1 MTSDLYG
8 EGLLAH
14 HARLLEES
22 GIDPR
27 VARERRFQSAKAKT
41 ALAELGFKRGQC
53 RVPALLVPVWDVW
66 GEVAT
71 YQTRPDTP
79 RVDRD
84 CRTVKYETPTG
95 SRMVLDVPRERGSGW
110 PPPGCS
116 FL

>member
-1 MTSDLYG
+1 MSSDLYG

-27 VARERRFQSAKAKT
+27 VARERRFQSVKTKT

-66 GEVAT
+66 GEI
-71 YQTRPDTP
+71 
-79 RVDRD
+79 VDLPGPSG
-84 CRTVKYETPTG
+84 YAAGWTG
-95 SRMVLDVPRERGSGW
+95 TAGQ
-110 PPPGCS
+110 
-116 FL
+116 